1 MCFRQKCGFLTFYI
15 MCSTKN
21 VKPNVSKPS
30 CLNER
35 TSKQFFTDIKR
46 QKNIPQIEPACH
58 FFTSKFKVKYQKI

>member
-35 TSKQFFTDIKR
+35 TSKQFFPEIK
-46 QKNIPQIEPACH
+46 KGDKKSYN
-58 FFTSKFKVKYQKI
+58 SVK

>member
-1 MCFRQKCGFLTFYI
+1 MCFRQKCGFLTLTFYI

-35 TSKQFFTDIKR
+35 TSKQFFTEIK
-46 QKNIPQIEPACH
+46 KETEKSYN
-58 FFTSKFKVKYQKI
+58 SVK

>member
-35 TSKQFFTDIKR
+35 TSKQFFTEIKR
-46 QKNIPQIEPACH
+46 QKNHTIQLSRVNPDIPIC
-58 FFTSKFKVKYQKI
+58 SKAV

>member
-35 TSKQFFTDIKR
+35 TSKQFFTEIKKGDR
-46 QKNIPQIEPACH
+46 KSYN
-58 FFTSKFKVKYQKI
+58 SVK